1 MATTRGGTADSTFA
15 DALAQADV
23 ASAVRLV
30 RAAVLELSGGRYHS
44 SALRAALY
52 GEFLLKLLDRVFG
65 EHSDY
70 SAPASATCWL
80 DAVDGV
86 RLQQYREARLAN
98 DTATLHAMG
107 PVEQSRCQVR
117 RRRRRRACVAHAPHS
132 PPLQVLECLA

>member
-1 MATTRGGTADSTFA
+1 MASRGGGGTAADGVFA
-15 DALAQADV
+15 DALAQPDV
-23 ASAVRLV
+23 AAAVRQL
-30 RAAVLELSGGRYHS
+30 RAAVLELSSGRYQS

-117 RRRRRRACVAHAPHS
+117 RRRRRRARVDHTPRTR
-132 PPLQVLECLA
+132 LECLS